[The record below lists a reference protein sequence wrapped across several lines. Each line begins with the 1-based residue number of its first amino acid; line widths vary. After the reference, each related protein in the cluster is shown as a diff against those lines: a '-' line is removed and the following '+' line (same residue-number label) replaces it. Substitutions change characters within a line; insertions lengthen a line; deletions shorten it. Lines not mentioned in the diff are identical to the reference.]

1 MKSTIYVTI
10 YFTKLKGIPVGQCVE
25 LTVCRGYP
33 LSIDPNDPNIEIMPL
48 AAINNPYQIN
58 GGMTHQHQSGA
69 PLAAVDELTAS
80 TILNG
85 GSAAGSSK
93 QQQASSATNC
103 TTNGTGCT
111 ADGNMSSGSNDEY
124 YCEEYEEMYASI
136 VKGPKGF
143 GFTIADDSQMNHQ
156 KVRHLN
162 LKLIGVFFCWQT

>member
-1 MKSTIYVTI
+1 MLFISKS
-10 YFTKLKGIPVGQCVE
+10 KAIPVGQCVE

-58 GGMTHQHQSGA
+58 GGIHQHQPGA

-85 GSAAGSSK
+85 ANGPK
-93 QQQASSATNC
+93 QQQSSTNG
-103 TTNGTGCT
+103 TNGTGT
-111 ADGNMSSGSNDEY
+111 SGSGGDGNMSSGSNDEY

-156 KVRHLN
+156 KVRFFI
-162 LKLIGVFFCWQT
+162 LI